1 MKENF
6 LEKWFYQ
13 YSYQMQQYNGINEL
27 TKLQFLIYHYLSLL
41 AGQRFIKNIQDKT
54 HNVY

>member
-13 YSYQMQQYNGINEL
+13 YSYQMQQDNGINEFD
-27 TKLQFLIYHYLSLL
+27 KAPVFNLSLFVSS
-41 AGQRFIKNIQDKT
+41 GRPEI
-54 HNVY
+54 Y